1 MVAMVAYAIQGCQEL
16 IQIAIYFILCERL
29 LIPFH
34 IEDAI
39 SGVGSNIEVGGPLC
53 GQL

>member
-16 IQIAIYFILCERL
+16 IQIAMYFIMCETL

-34 IEDAI
+34 IEDAMSSLTVI
-39 SGVGSNIEVGGPLC
+39 TLKFFNTKNI
-53 GQL
+53 